1 MYYIDQSMHE
11 AHDALLCIKNKSYIS
26 DKDRFKLS
34 INHDLKSDNE
44 MYDLFSDLPEAL
56 KNNFHLPFKCNF
68 KANRSKPLLPE
79 ISSNNELGSENLL
92 ENYAYEGLLSKFNNN
107 LIKIKKIKKK
117 RISINTIS
125 LD

>member
-1 MYYIDQSMHE
+1 MYYLDQSMHE

-56 KNNFHLPFKCNF
+56 EITFTFRLNVILGKSFKTF
-68 KANRSKPLLPE
+68 ATRDKLK
-79 ISSNNELGSENLL
+79 
-92 ENYAYEGLLSKFNNN
+92 
-107 LIKIKKIKKK
+107 
-117 RISINTIS
+117 
-125 LD
+125 